1 MSGLH
6 RIQPAEEQGLT
17 GEAMVR
23 QLSAL
28 YELIRSGKLH
38 AEEYVT
44 VLQHVTEVVAQA
56 VGVERVSV
64 WCKKADGS
72 ALRCLDLYELS
83 LHRHSSGQELLLGEY
98 PRYATALASEEV
110 IVAEDAHRDERM
122 RELSAAY
129 LTPHGVTSL
138 IDIPIHLAGG
148 LDGVFRYERCGAARH
163 WMPEEITFTIAA
175 ANVACLVI
183 GQREHQRAEVQL
195 QESQRRYQELVNSF
209 TGIVWEADGA
219 DLRFTFISRQVTRLL
234 GYDPEDLLQGLTW
247 KGLIHPDDLSYVSA
261 TFEKAVEEKRSQ
273 DIEYRILAADGR
285 GVWVR
290 DTVMPIIEGG
300 RLVQLCGVMMVIT
313 ERKDLEAQ
321 LHQAQKMEAVG
332 KLAGGIAHDFNNLL
346 TIITGYTQLLLNRLG
361 QEDPLVPDI
370 QEIKKA
376 GDRAAALTQQL
387 LAFSRRQ
394 VLIPKVVDLNS
405 IVANMETMLQRLIGE
420 DIHLVTALDPAL
432 GRVKAD
438 PGQLEQVIMNLVV
451 NARDAM
457 PKGGKLTIETT
468 NHDISQSYRRGQ
480 AVIQPG
486 RYAMLSVS
494 DTGCGME
501 PELQARVFEPFFS
514 TKGQGKGTGL
524 GLSTVYGIVKQSDG
538 YIFVYSEPGCGSTFK
553 IHLPRVDEAAVE
565 VETGV
570 LADGL
575 PHGTETVLLVEDEP
589 GVRALVRDTLRMQG
603 YTVLEAR
610 HGIEALLVSKQHTG
624 PIHLLMTDVV
634 MPQMSGREVAD
645 RLFVTRSD
653 LRVLFMSGYTENA
666 IVHHGVLHP
675 GTAFLQKP
683 FSPESLARKVRE
695 VLDAG
700 KAPQEP
706 S

>member
-1 MSGLH
+1 M
-6 RIQPAEEQGLT
+6 A
-17 GEAMVR
+17 R

-28 YELIRSGKLH
+28 HALIRSGKLQ

-56 VGVERVSV
+56 IDVERLSV

-72 ALRCLDLYELS
+72 ALRCLDLYEPS
-83 LHRHSSGQELLLGEY
+83 LHRHSSGLELVLGHY
-98 PRYATALASEEV
+98 PRYASALASEEV
-110 IVAEDAHRDERM
+110 IVAEDAHRDERTS
-122 RELSAAY
+122 ELAAGY
-129 LTPHGVTSL
+129 LSPHGVTSL
-138 IDIPIHLAGG
+138 IDVPIHLAGG
-148 LDGVFRYERCGAARH
+148 LDGVFRYECCGTARR
-163 WMPEEITFTIAA
+163 WLPEELAFAVAA
-175 ANVACLVI
+175 ANLVCLVI
-183 GQREHQRAEVQL
+183 GQREHQRGEVQL

-209 TGIVWEADGA
+209 SGIVWEAEGG
-219 DLRFTFISRQVTRLL
+219 DLRFTFVSQQVTRLL
-234 GYDPEDLLQGLTW
+234 GYAPEELLRGLTW
-247 KGLIHPDDLSYVSA
+247 RGLIHPDDLSYVSA
-261 TFEKAVEEKRSQ
+261 TFEKAVEDKRSQ
-273 DIEYRILAADGR
+273 DIEYRVVASDGR
-285 GVWVR
+285 AVWVR
-290 DTVMPIIEGG
+290 DSVTPVVEGG

-361 QEDPLVPDI
+361 QEDPLVSDI

-394 VLIPKVVDLNS
+394 VLIPKVVDLNG

-420 DIHLVTALDPAL
+420 DIHLVTVLDPAL
-432 GRVKAD
+432 SRVKAD

-480 AVIQPG
+480 AVVQPG

-501 PELQARVFEPFFS
+501 PELQTRVFEPFFS

-538 YIFVYSEPGCGSTFK
+538 YIFLYSEPGCGSTFK
-553 IHLPRVDEAAVE
+553 IYLPRVEEAAVE
-565 VETGV
+565 AETGM
-570 LADGL
+570 LPDGL
-575 PHGTETVLLVEDEP
+575 PQGTETVLLVEDEP
-589 GVRALVRDTLRMQG
+589 GVRALVRDTLRIHG

-610 HGIEALLVSKQHTG
+610 HGIEALLTAKQHTG

-683 FSPESLARKVRE
+683 FSPEALARKVRE
-695 VLDAG
+695 VLDAR
-700 KAPQEP
+700 KA
-706 S
+706 SDGAN

>member
-1 MSGLH
+1 MGSD
-6 RIQPAEEQGLT
+6 
-17 GEAMVR
+17 AMAR

-28 YELIRSGKLH
+28 YALIRSDKLH

-56 VGVERVSV
+56 LDVERVSI
-64 WCKKADGS
+64 WSKKADGS
-72 ALRCLDLYELS
+72 ALRCLELYEPS
-83 LHRHSSGQELLLGEY
+83 LHRHSSGLELVLGDY
-98 PRYATALASEEV
+98 PRYSQTLASEEV
-110 IVAEDAHRDERM
+110 IVAEDAHHDERTC
-122 RELSAAY
+122 ELSAGY
-129 LTPHGVTSL
+129 LTPHGVASL
-138 IDIPIHLAGG
+138 IDIPIHLVGG
-148 LDGVFRYERCGAARH
+148 LDGVFRYEHRGPARR
-163 WMPEEITFTIAA
+163 WMPDELTFAVAA

-183 GQREHQRAEVQL
+183 GQREHRRTAVQL
-195 QESQRRYQELVNSF
+195 QESQRRHQELVNSF
-209 TGIVWEADGA
+209 NGIVWEAEGVDF
-219 DLRFTFISRQVTRLL
+219 RFTFVSRQVTRLL
-234 GYDPEDLLQGLTW
+234 GYVPEDLLEGLTW
-247 KGLIHPDDLSYVSA
+247 KSVIHPDDLDYVSA
-261 TFEKAVEEKRSQ
+261 TFEQAVEEKRSQ
-273 DIEYRILAADGR
+273 DIEYRVLASDGR

-290 DTVMPIIEGG
+290 DSVTPIIEGG
-300 RLVQLCGVMMVIT
+300 RLLQVCGVMLVIT

-346 TIITGYTQLLLNRLG
+346 TIITGYTQLALNRLG
-361 QEDPLVPDI
+361 REDPLVPDI

-394 VLIPKVVDLNS
+394 VLIPKVVDLNA

-420 DIHLVTALDPAL
+420 DIHLVTVLDPGL
-432 GRVKAD
+432 GHVKAD

-457 PKGGKLTIETT
+457 PKGGKLTVETT
-468 NHDISQSYRRGQ
+468 NHDIRQSYRRGQ

-486 RYAMLSVS
+486 RYARLSVS

-538 YIFVYSEPGCGSTFK
+538 YIFLYSEPGCGSTFK
-553 IHLPRVDEAAVE
+553 LYLPRVEEAAVE
-565 VETGV
+565 VETGMMP
-570 LADGL
+570 AGL
-575 PHGTETVLLVEDEP
+575 PQGTETVLLVEDEP
-589 GVRALVRDTLRMQG
+589 GVRALVRDTLRMHG

-610 HGIEALLVSKQHTG
+610 HGIEALLTAKQHTG

-683 FSPESLARKVRE
+683 FSPESLARKVRD

-700 KAPQEP
+700 KA
-706 S
+706 SGGAS